1 MKWGRIGINIYFNLA
16 AGSNKTIS
24 RLRKPI
30 LNGKLLTLWVSE
42 SEMGI
47 FGYRICAH
55 FVYSIETETEIIKPS
70 RIQKQINHMEK
81 LFFFL
86 CYYIWLTKPQIELIN
101 VLNGMRK
108 FAFVDNIH
116 MNVILSWCFF
126 FLSKSVQASLDFNYA
141 KSLDFVNIDRGVE
154 KRVGCH

>member
-1 MKWGRIGINIYFNLA
+1 
-16 AGSNKTIS
+16 
-24 RLRKPI
+24 
-30 LNGKLLTLWVSE
+30 
-42 SEMGI
+42 MGI

-101 VLNGMRK
+101 VSNGMRK

-126 FLSKSVQASLDFNYA
+126 FFFWVRVYKHHWILIMQNLSTALTLIGAWKNALAVTRQKSHIIL
-141 KSLDFVNIDRGVE
+141 
-154 KRVGCH
+154 